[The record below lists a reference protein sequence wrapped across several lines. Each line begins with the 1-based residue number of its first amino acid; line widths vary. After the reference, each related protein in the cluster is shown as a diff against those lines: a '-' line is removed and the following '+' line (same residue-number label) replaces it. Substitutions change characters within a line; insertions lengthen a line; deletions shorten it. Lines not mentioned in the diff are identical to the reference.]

1 MMERRPGPASLEDS
15 PAAALYERYATTVLT
30 YLRRRLP
37 SREDAEDLLLEVFLA
52 AFERNSLM
60 GLAEEERSA
69 WLRQVAR
76 NKLTDFYRR
85 AGRRSSVALDGVED
99 LLYDEALDPEQV
111 ALRHEEERR
120 LHLAIKQMPPAAQE
134 VLRLR
139 FANGLRCTQIA
150 GMLGKREGAV
160 RMTLSRALNLLRT
173 LYEDAG
179 EER

>member
-1 MMERRPGPASLEDS
+1 MERRPGPARLEVS

-37 SREDAEDLLLEVFLA
+37 SREDAEDMLLEVFLA
-52 AFERNSLM
+52 AFERNSLI

-111 ALRHEEERR
+111 ALWA
-120 LHLAIKQMPPAAQE
+120 LDATDGSQMWCTPLVSAI
-134 VLRLR
+134 
-139 FANGLRCTQIA
+139 
-150 GMLGKREGAV
+150 GAV
-160 RMTLSRALNLLRT
+160 SIPFAV
-173 LYEDAG
+173 APW
-179 EER
+179 